1 MLKPKDES
9 AMKGKILIVD
19 DNKSV
24 LTALEMLLQTEF
36 ESVFCLSNPAGLLAT
51 IKQHNF
57 DIVLLDMN
65 FNAGI
70 NSGNEGIFWL
80 NEIQKH
86 DATISVIMITAFG
99 DIELAVKAVKEGAF
113 DFILKPWNNNKLIS
127 TLHAAMKLRKSRVEN
142 VSLINTA
149 TTLKQELKQPTQA
162 IIGQSDSMKRVMNM
176 VKKVAKTD
184 ANIFITGEN
193 GTGKELIAKEIHR
206 YSNRANE
213 LMLSVDMGSISE
225 SLFESE
231 LFGHTKG
238 SFTDAKEDRIGKFET
253 ANKGTLFLDEI
264 GNLSLS
270 MQAKI
275 LSVLQNRS
283 VTKLGTSRAVPI
295 DIRLI
300 SATNK
305 DLGAMIQQGLFRE
318 DLLYRINT
326 ITIKLPPLR
335 ERENDILLLADFY
348 LRKYCAKYD
357 KQGLKINHKASQK
370 LLNYSWPGNVRE
382 LQHSIEKA
390 VILADES
397 VLGES
402 SFNLNND
409 NPDLD
414 LNLQNSTLEEMEK
427 AMILASIKK
436 EKGNMSN
443 VAKNLGITRQ
453 TLYNK
458 LKRYEI

>member
-1 MLKPKDES
+1 
-9 AMKGKILIVD
+9 MKGKILILD

-24 LTALEMLLQTEF
+24 LTALEMLLQIEF
-36 ESVFCLSNPAGLLAT
+36 ESVFTLSNPVTLLSQ
-51 IKQHNF
+51 IKQHNI

-65 FNAGI
+65 FRAGI
-70 NSGNEGIFWL
+70 NNGNEGIFWL
-80 NEIQKH
+80 NEIQKL
-86 DATISVIMITAFG
+86 DSSISVVMITAYG
-99 DIELAVKAVKEGAF
+99 DVELAVKAVKKGAF
-113 DFILKPWNNNKLIS
+113 DFILKPWDNNKLIS
-127 TLHAAMKLRKSRVEN
+127 TLHAAMKLRKSRIEN
-142 VSLINTA
+142 ISLKNTT
-149 TTLKQELKQPTQA
+149 TTLKQELKKNTQA
-162 IIGQSDSMKRVMNM
+162 IIGQSLSMKTVMDM

-193 GTGKELIAKEIHR
+193 GTGKELIAREIHN
-206 YSNRANE
+206 YSKRSNE

-231 LFGHTKG
+231 LFGHLKG
-238 SFTDAKEDRIGKFET
+238 SYTDANEERTGKFEA
-253 ANKGTLFLDEI
+253 ANKGSLFLDEI

-283 VTKLGTSRAVPI
+283 VTKLGSNTSVPI

-305 DLGAMIQQGLFRE
+305 NLISMIKEGLFRE

-326 ITIKLPPLR
+326 ITIELPPLR
-335 ERENDILLLADFY
+335 DRENDILLLADYY
-348 LRKYCAKYD
+348 LHKYSSKYD
-357 KQGLKINHKASQK
+357 KDGLKINQKAKQK

-390 VILADES
+390 VILADDS
-397 VLGES
+397 ILGES
-402 SFNLNND
+402 SFSLID
-409 NPDLD
+409 NILD
-414 LNLQNSTLEEMEK
+414 QNLNLQNTTIEEMEK
-427 AMILASIKK
+427 TMILVSIKN
-436 EKGNMSN
+436 EKGNMSA

>member
-1 MLKPKDES
+1 
-9 AMKGKILIVD
+9 MKGKILIVD

-24 LTALEMLLQTEF
+24 LTALDMLLQTKF
-36 ESVFCLSNPAGLLAT
+36 ESVQCLSNPAGLLAT

-70 NSGNEGIFWL
+70 NNGNEGIFWL
-80 NEIQKH
+80 KEIQKH
-86 DATISVIMITAFG
+86 DPTISVVMITAFG
-99 DIELAVKAVKEGAF
+99 DIELAVKAVKKGAF
-113 DFILKPWNNNKLIS
+113 DFILKPWDNNKLIS
-127 TLHAAMKLRKSRVEN
+127 TLHAALKLRKSRIEN
-142 VSLINTA
+142 IMLKHTA
-149 TTLKQELKQPTQA
+149 TALKQELKQASQS
-162 IIGQSDSMKRVMNM
+162 IIGQSAAMKRVLDM

-193 GTGKELIAKEIHR
+193 GTGKELIAREIHK
-206 YSNRANE
+206 YSKRSKE
-213 LMLSVDMGSISE
+213 LMLSVDMGSLSE

-238 SFTDAKEDRIGKFET
+238 SFTDAKEERVGKFEA
-253 ANKGTLFLDEI
+253 ANKGTIFLDEI

-283 VTKLGTSRAVPI
+283 VIKLGSNTPI
-295 DIRLI
+295 PINIRLI

-305 DLGAMIQQGLFRE
+305 NLNLMIQQGLFRE

-326 ITIKLPPLR
+326 ITIELPPLR
-335 ERENDILLLADFY
+335 DRENDILLLADFY
-348 LRKYCAKYD
+348 LRKYSAKYD
-357 KQGLKINHKASQK
+357 KLGLKINQKASQK

-382 LQHSIEKA
+382 LQHSVEKA
-390 VILADES
+390 VILADDN

-402 SFNLNND
+402 SFNLTD
-409 NPDLD
+409 NISDQD
-414 LNLQNSTLEEMEK
+414 LNPQNKTIEEMEK
-427 AMILASIKK
+427 AMILNNIKA
-436 EKGNMSN
+436 EKGNMSS

-458 LKRYEI
+458 LKRYGL

>member
-1 MLKPKDES
+1 
-9 AMKGKILIVD
+9 MKNNILILD

-36 ESVFCLSNPAGLLAT
+36 ENVICLSNPNTLLST
-51 IKQHNF
+51 IQQQNI

-65 FNAGI
+65 FRAGI
-70 NSGNEGIFWL
+70 NNGNEGIFWL
-80 NEIQKH
+80 NEIQKY
-86 DATISVIMITAFG
+86 DSTISVVMITAFG

-113 DFILKPWNNNKLIS
+113 DFILKPWDNNKLIS
-127 TLHAAMKLRKSRVEN
+127 TLHAAMKLRKSKIEN
-142 VSLINTA
+142 VSLKNT
-149 TTLKQELKQPTQA
+149 TNTLKQELKQTSQS
-162 IIGQSDSMKRVMNM
+162 IIGRSDPMMKVLKM
-176 VKKVAKTD
+176 VKKVAVTD
-184 ANIFITGEN
+184 ANIFICGEN
-193 GTGKELIAKEIHR
+193 GTGKELIAREIHN
-206 YSNRANE
+206 YSRRNDE
-213 LMLSVDMGSISE
+213 LLLSVDMGSISE

-231 LFGHTKG
+231 LFGHKKG
-238 SFTDAKEDRIGKFET
+238 SFTDAREERVGKFET

-270 MQAKI
+270 MQAKM

-283 VTKLGTSRAVPI
+283 VTKLGSNTAVPI

-305 DLGAMIQQGLFRE
+305 DLNSMISDGLFRE

-326 ITIKLPPLR
+326 ITIELPPLR
-335 ERENDILLLADFY
+335 ERGNDILLLAEFY
-348 LRKYCAKYD
+348 LRKYSSKYD
-357 KQGLKINHKASQK
+357 KAGLKINQKAIEK

-382 LQHSIEKA
+382 LQHSMEKA
-390 VILADES
+390 VILADEKI
-397 VLGES
+397 LGES
-402 SFNLNND
+402 SFTLID
-409 NPDLD
+409 ESASPD
-414 LNLQNSTLEEMEK
+414 LNLKNKTLEEMEK
-427 AMILASIKK
+427 TMILNSISQ
-436 EKGNMSN
+436 EKGNMSA

>member
-1 MLKPKDES
+1 MK
-9 AMKGKILIVD
+9 AQFVMKGKILILD

-36 ESVFCLSNPAGLLAT
+36 ESVYCLNSPISLLST

-65 FNAGI
+65 FKAGI

-80 NEIQKH
+80 NEIH
-86 DATISVIMITAFG
+86 NYDSTISVIMITAYG

-113 DFILKPWNNNKLIS
+113 DFILKPWDNNKLIS
-127 TLHAAMKLRKSRVEN
+127 TLHAAMKLRKSNIEN
-142 VSLINTA
+142 ISLKNKA
-149 TTLKQELKQPTQA
+149 NTLKQVLKPSTQS
-162 IIGQSDSMKRVMNM
+162 IIGESKSMKSVMEL

-193 GTGKELIAKEIHR
+193 GTGKELIAREIHNHSAR
-206 YSNRANE
+206 RNE
-213 LMLSVDMGSISE
+213 LLLSVDMGSISE

-238 SFTDAKEDRIGKFET
+238 SFTDANEDRVGKFE
-253 ANKGTLFLDEI
+253 AAHNGSIFLDEI

-283 VTKLGTSRAVPI
+283 VTKLGSNNTVPI
-295 DIRLI
+295 NIRLI

-305 DLGAMIQQGLFRE
+305 DLTSMIKDGLFRE

-326 ITIKLPPLR
+326 ITIEIPPLR
-335 ERENDILLLADFY
+335 KRENDILLLADFY
-348 LRKYCAKYD
+348 LQKYSLKYD
-357 KQGLKINHKASQK
+357 KQGIEINKKAYQK

-382 LQHSIEKA
+382 LQHCIEKA
-390 VILADES
+390 VILADGNM
-397 VLGES
+397 LRES
-402 SFNLNND
+402 SFNLSDAIFDKNINIENN
-409 NPDLD
+409 
-414 LNLQNSTLEEMEK
+414 TIEEMEK
-427 AMILASIKK
+427 MMILASIEN

-458 LKRYEI
+458 LKKYEI

>member
-1 MLKPKDES
+1 
-9 AMKGKILIVD
+9 MKGKILILD

-24 LTALEMLLQTEF
+24 LTALEMLLQSEF
-36 ESVFCLSNPAGLLAT
+36 ESIFCLSNPATLLST
-51 IKQHNF
+51 IKKQHI

-70 NSGNEGIFWL
+70 HNGNEGIFWL
-80 NEIQKH
+80 NEIQKY
-86 DATISVIMITAFG
+86 DSTISVIMITAFG
-99 DIELAVKAVKEGAF
+99 DIELAVKAVKNGAF

-127 TLHAAMKLRKSRVEN
+127 TLHAALKLRKSRVEN
-142 VSLINTA
+142 ISLKS
-149 TTLKQELKQPTQA
+149 TTSNLKRALKHTSQS
-162 IIGQSDSMKRVMNM
+162 IIGQSASMMKVLKM
-176 VKKVAKTD
+176 VKKVAVTD
-184 ANIFITGEN
+184 ANIFIAGEN
-193 GTGKELIAKEIHR
+193 GTGKELIAREIHSHSKR
-206 YSNRANE
+206 SDE

-231 LFGHTKG
+231 LFGHKKG
-238 SFTDAKEDRIGKFET
+238 SFTDAREDRIGKFEA
-253 ANKGTLFLDEI
+253 ANHGSLFLDEI

-283 VTKLGTSRAVPI
+283 VTRLGSNTQIPI

-305 DLGAMIQQGLFRE
+305 DLGSMIQSGLFRE

-326 ITIKLPPLR
+326 ITIELPPLR
-335 ERENDILLLADFY
+335 ERDNDILLLAEYY
-348 LRKYCAKYD
+348 LRKYAAKYEKHD
-357 KQGLKINHKASQK
+357 LKINHKASQK
-370 LLNYSWPGNVRE
+370 LLEYTWPGNVRE

-390 VILADES
+390 VILAEDS
-397 VLGES
+397 ILGES
-402 SFNLNND
+402 SFNLTDTNL
-409 NPDLD
+409 NPDLK
-414 LNLQNSTLEEMEK
+414 LQNSTIEEMEK
-427 AMILASIKK
+427 AMILNSIKM
-436 EKGNMSN
+436 ENGNLSI

-458 LKRYEI
+458 LKRYDI

>member
-1 MLKPKDES
+1 
-9 AMKGKILIVD
+9 MKGKILIVD

-80 NEIQKH
+80 KEIQKH
-86 DATISVIMITAFG
+86 DSTISVVMITAYG
-99 DIELAVKAVKEGAF
+99 DIELAVKAVKKGAF
-113 DFILKPWNNNKLIS
+113 DFILKPWDNNKLIS
-127 TLHAAMKLRKSRVEN
+127 TLHAAMKLRKSKIEN
-142 VSLINTA
+142 ISLKNTT
-149 TTLKQELKQPTQA
+149 TTLKQELKQASQS
-162 IIGQSDSMKRVMNM
+162 IIGQSAPMRSVMDM

-193 GTGKELIAKEIHR
+193 GTGKELIAREIHT
-206 YSNRANE
+206 YSKRSKE
-213 LMLSVDMGSISE
+213 LMLSVDMGSLSE

-238 SFTDAKEDRIGKFET
+238 SFTDAKEERVGKFEA
-253 ANKGTLFLDEI
+253 ANKGTIFLDEI

-283 VTKLGTSRAVPI
+283 VIKLGSNSPVPI
-295 DIRLI
+295 NVRLI

-305 DLGAMIQQGLFRE
+305 NLNSMIQQGLFRE

-326 ITIKLPPLR
+326 ITIELPPLR
-335 ERENDILLLADFY
+335 DRENDILLLADFY
-348 LRKYCAKYD
+348 LRKYAAKYD
-357 KQGLKINHKASQK
+357 KHGLKINQKASQK
-370 LLNYSWPGNVRE
+370 LLNYAWPGNVRE
-382 LQHSIEKA
+382 LQHSVEKA
-390 VILADES
+390 VILADDN

-402 SFNLNND
+402 SFNLTD
-409 NPDLD
+409 NISDQD
-414 LNLQNSTLEEMEK
+414 LNPQNKTIEEMEK
-427 AMILASIKK
+427 AMILNNIKA
-436 EKGNMSN
+436 EKGNMSS

-458 LKRYEI
+458 LKRYGL